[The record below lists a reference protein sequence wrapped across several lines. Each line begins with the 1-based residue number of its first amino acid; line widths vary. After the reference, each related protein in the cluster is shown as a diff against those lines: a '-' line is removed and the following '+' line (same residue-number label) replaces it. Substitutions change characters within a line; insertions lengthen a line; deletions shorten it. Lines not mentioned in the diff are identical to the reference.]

1 MTDQIRKTA
10 TIHSIENLQLSH
22 TLISALDNAHDAEQ
36 VVEAVEALMAFSN
49 EWS

>member
-1 MTDQIRKTA
+1 MTDQVRKTA

-22 TLISALDNAHDAEQ
+22 RLISALDNAHDAEQ

-49 EWS
+49 EWY

>member
-1 MTDQIRKTA
+1 MTDQLHKTA
-10 TIHSIENLQLSH
+10 MIHRIENLQLSH

-49 EWS
+49 EWY